1 MSSKIEVQLTQYTP
15 LLHFQGQ
22 QEGACLRASE
32 VKPALDHFITAW
44 LKKINKAAPPQWIQS
59 EVNGHTA
66 YRYRMTFTANGE
78 PEHQKSQN
86 NKPERP
92 YFYMYKTTNSKGKM
106 VVRGDIHQ
114 LFFAAMGDD
123 AFDSNGESRIK
134 GVFYP
139 EGMTMMILVPGDQG
153 NKLSALLK
161 KLIPPFFA
169 LHCFGNRSNKGFGS
183 FGVKEMDGVS
193 VPDMDLTDLIQYTPM
208 NALYFAEYDPNQ
220 ISSGDAIDRSNEY
233 LDDVFML
240 SNIMKSGINYTHG
253 KTGENGDT
261 SKTPYYK
268 GMIFQ
273 YFLDEKLHNNKK
285 IHSEKAS
292 IKKFV
297 LNRGTEVEDNF
308 VREHFYESF
317 DGEIDCR
324 FVRAII
330 GLPQQYEY
338 RKDGRWKNGQYVL
351 TNPHSR
357 REGTIAVENKVSF
370 RNQSNQDDQEP
381 TITRYENPI
390 HFKPYGNTLL
400 IIPQEIPDKMKNQVF
415 YLIKSEMNQ
424 ERRNNRIVINAHS
437 RYTKIRTPVKFD
449 LVLFLDYC
457 CEKYSIDW
465 GSLLTKFRD
474 NSRPSTTIRNA
485 LNRITSIEK
494 AEPKAGDEHNG

>member
-32 VKPALDHFITAW
+32 VKPALDNFITAW
-44 LKKINKAAPPQWIQS
+44 LKKINKTAPPEWIQS

-66 YRYRMTFTANGE
+66 YRYRMTFTAIGE
-78 PEHQKSQN
+78 PEGGYKC
-86 NKPERP
+86 NKGTYATDDQGMPKVKVDRKDCE
-92 YFYMYKTTNSKGKM
+92 
-106 VVRGDIHQ
+106 IHN
-114 LFFAAMGDD
+114 LFFAAMGPDG
-123 AFDSNGESRIK
+123 FDITPETRIREIVESRIK

-139 EGMTMMILVPGDQG
+139 KGMTMTILVPGDQE

-273 YFLDEKLHNNKK
+273 YFLDEKQQYKRK
-285 IHSEKAS
+285 IHSEKAA
-292 IKKFV
+292 IKKSV
-297 LNRGTEVEDNF
+297 LNEGTEVEDEFVSKNF
-308 VREHFYESF
+308 HESF
-317 DGEIDCR
+317 EDEIDCR

-338 RKDGRWKNGQYVL
+338 RIDKKND
-351 TNPHSR
+351 HSSR
-357 REGTIAVENKVSF
+357 QGIIAVENK
-370 RNQSNQDDQEP
+370 E
-381 TITRYENPI
+381 
-390 HFKPYGNTLL
+390 
-400 IIPQEIPDKMKNQVF
+400 
-415 YLIKSEMNQ
+415 
-424 ERRNNRIVINAHS
+424 
-437 RYTKIRTPVKFD
+437 
-449 LVLFLDYC
+449 
-457 CEKYSIDW
+457 
-465 GSLLTKFRD
+465 
-474 NSRPSTTIRNA
+474 
-485 LNRITSIEK
+485 
-494 AEPKAGDEHNG
+494 

>member
-44 LKKINKAAPPQWIQS
+44 LKKENKSALQEWIQS

-66 YRYRMTFTANGE
+66 YRYRMTFTAIGE
-78 PEHQKSQN
+78 PEGGYKCNKGTYATDNQGKPKVNVDRN
-86 NKPERP
+86 NCE
-92 YFYMYKTTNSKGKM
+92 
-106 VVRGDIHQ
+106 IHN
-114 LFFAAMGDD
+114 LFFAAMGPE
-123 AFDSNGESRIK
+123 AFDITPETPAGDTVESRIK

-139 EGMTMMILVPGDQG
+139 EGMTMTILVPGDQE

-183 FGVKEMDGVS
+183 FGVTKMDGDN
-193 VPDMDLTDLIQYTPM
+193 VPDMDLTDLIQYTPID
-208 NALYFAEYDPNQ
+208 ALYFAKYGSAANL
-220 ISSGDAIDRSNEY
+220 SYTNY

-273 YFLDEKLHNNKK
+273 YFLEEKLHNNKK

>member
-183 FGVKEMDGVS
+183 SGVTKMDGEDIPVMTPAQLAEYAPNQKTLYYVS
-193 VPDMDLTDLIQYTPM
+193 YGSTADLTYT
-208 NALYFAEYDPNQ
+208 N
-220 ISSGDAIDRSNEY
+220 Y

-240 SNIMKSGINYTHG
+240 SQIIKAGLNYTFVN
-253 KTGENGDT
+253 EN
-261 SKTPYYK
+261 SYYK
-268 GMIFQ
+268 GLIFK
-273 YFLDEKLHNNKK
+273 YFLDKIYKQDEE
-285 IHSEKAS
+285 IHSEKRF
-292 IKKFV
+292 IKDQMIC
-297 LNRGTEVEDNF
+297 LSGDIAQQTLF
-308 VREHFYESF
+308 VRSL
-317 DGEIDCR
+317 
-324 FVRAII
+324 I
-330 GLPQQYEY
+330 GLPQNYDFNTY
-338 RKDGRWKNGQYVL
+338 YTRPNSF
-351 TNPHSR
+351 N
-357 REGTIAVENKVSF
+357 VEVSH
-370 RNQSNQDDQEP
+370 QDIE
-381 TITRYENPI
+381 RYENPI
-390 HFKPYGNTLL
+390 HFKPYGSYLI
-400 IIPQEIPDKMKNQVF
+400 IIPQIIPTEKMCGTDFILHSKETDRNKRVVEEITKTIQTPSDFN
-415 YLIKSEMNQ
+415 LIS
-424 ERRNNRIVINAHS
+424 
-437 RYTKIRTPVKFD
+437 
-449 LVLFLDYC
+449 FLDYC
-457 CEKYSIDW
+457 VEKYGIDRSELIDHFEDRGATKSIH
-465 GSLLTKFRD
+465 S
-474 NSRPSTTIRNA
+474 SIIRVE
-485 LNRITSIEK
+485 SIEK
-494 AEPKAGDEHNG
+494 AEPKAGEQNNG